1 MLSETEGETQLVNS
15 LVFFGKAIDVDTMHW
30 HANKCLSTL
39 TLLPYQAL
47 TQLQAEIDNAKQLV
61 KSSSEHNAIDLETS
75 RNGSQRLETA
85 LRSLTT
91 SERHAGSPVVVAAF
105 KLISDLD
112 VRA

>member
-1 MLSETEGETQLVNS
+1 MP
-15 LVFFGKAIDVDTMHW
+15 
-30 HANKCLSTL
+30 C
-39 TLLPYQAL
+39 QAL
-47 TQLQAEIDNAKQLV
+47 TQLQAEIDNATQLV

-85 LRSLTT
+85 LLPVRSLVT
-91 SERHAGSPVVVAAF
+91 SEGAAGSPVVVAAR

>member
-1 MLSETEGETQLVNS
+1 M
-15 LVFFGKAIDVDTMHW
+15 
-30 HANKCLSTL
+30 L
-39 TLLPYQAL
+39 TLVPCQAL

-85 LRSLTT
+85 LRSLRSLPP
-91 SERHAGSPVVVAAF
+91 SEGAADSPVVVAARQ
-105 KLISDLD
+105 LLSDLD